1 MNSLLKSSKSLT
13 QNTKKSS
20 VIMENEFRKVL
31 VISVGKN
38 NSIEL
43 NHAQNEFA
51 LLLKEIN
58 CEVVAYFSQNLET
71 IERGTYV
78 GVGKLAEVANNY
90 HQYNEENPDSPIDL
104 IACNFELTGLQK
116 KNISQQIGAEIID
129 RTFVILDI
137 FDKNAKTR
145 EAQLQVSIARLQ
157 YLKNHLVNEMAS
169 YSQVTSGSGHNKGKG
184 EKQIEL
190 SRRQINNAITQKK
203 KELESIKLSRRNMR
217 VSRLNNPIPKICIVG
232 YTNAGKSTLMNRLVN
247 LSKEDKTVLEKNA
260 LFATLET
267 ATRGISVYGYPS
279 FFLTDTVGFISHL
292 PIYLVDAFRST
303 LEEIKEADL
312 LVQVVDISDPFK
324 EEEIATTKQIIK
336 DLEADQ
342 IPMINIY
349 NKYDL
354 LGGPANFL
362 PKEDE
367 LMVSLLDEEDVL
379 EALKFIVSNVTKNW
393 ERCQVE
399 LPYSVD
405 FASFSKENYVIS
417 KKEKE
422 DSYVCEVFINPAF
435 KYKYLSY
442 LK

>member
-1 MNSLLKSSKSLT
+1 
-13 QNTKKSS
+13 
-20 VIMENEFRKVL
+20 MESEFRKVL
-31 VISVGKN
+31 VISVGKS
-38 NSIEL
+38 NSIKL

-58 CEVVAYFSQNLET
+58 CQVVEYFSQNLENV
-71 IERGTYV
+71 ERSTYV
-78 GVGKLAEVANNY
+78 GVGKLAEVAAYY

-104 IACNFELTGLQK
+104 IACNFELSGLQK

-145 EAQLQVSIARLQ
+145 EAQLQVNIARLQ

-324 EEEIATTKQIIK
+324 EEEIATTKRIIK
-336 DLEADQ
+336 DLDADQ

-354 LGGPANFL
+354 LGGPVNFL
-362 PKEDE
+362 QKEDE
-367 LMVSLLDEEDVL
+367 LMVSLLDEDDVL

-393 ERCQVE
+393 EHCQID

-405 FASFSKENYVIS
+405 FASF
-417 KKEKE
+417 
-422 DSYVCEVFINPAF
+422 
-435 KYKYLSY
+435 L
-442 LK
+442 

>member
-1 MNSLLKSSKSLT
+1 
-13 QNTKKSS
+13 
-20 VIMENEFRKVL
+20 MESEFRKVL
-31 VISVGKN
+31 VISVGKS

-58 CEVVAYFSQNLET
+58 CQVVEYFSQNLENV
-71 IERGTYV
+71 ERSIYV
-78 GVGKLAEVANNY
+78 GVGKLAEVAAYY

-104 IACNFELTGLQK
+104 IACNFELSGLQK

-145 EAQLQVSIARLQ
+145 EAQLQVNIARLQ

-336 DLEADQ
+336 DLDADQ

-393 ERCQVE
+393 EHCQIE

-405 FASFSKENYVIS
+405 FVSFSKENYVIS

-435 KYKYLSY
+435 KYKYVSY

>member
-1 MNSLLKSSKSLT
+1 
-13 QNTKKSS
+13 
-20 VIMENEFRKVL
+20 MESEFRKVL
-31 VISVGKN
+31 VISVGKS

-58 CEVVAYFSQNLET
+58 CQVVEYFSQNLENV
-71 IERGTYV
+71 ERSTYV
-78 GVGKLAEVANNY
+78 GVGKLAEVAAYY

-104 IACNFELTGLQK
+104 IACNFELSGLQK
-116 KNISQQIGAEIID
+116 KNISQQIGSEIID

-145 EAQLQVSIARLQ
+145 EAQLQVNIARLQ

-217 VSRLNNPIPKICIVG
+217 VSRLKNPIPKICIVG

-336 DLEADQ
+336 DLDADQ

-393 ERCQVE
+393 EHCQIE

-405 FASFSKENYVIS
+405 FVSFSKENYVIS

-435 KYKYLSY
+435 KYKYVSY

>member
-1 MNSLLKSSKSLT
+1 MDEVFSKA
-13 QNTKKSS
+13 
-20 VIMENEFRKVL
+20 I
-31 VISVGKN
+31 VISIGKN

-58 CEVVAYFSQNLET
+58 YQVVEFFSQNIDAVENS
-71 IERGTYV
+71 TYV
-78 GVGKLAEVANNY
+78 GIGKLEEVAAFY
-90 HQYNEENPDSPIDL
+90 HRYNEENPDSPIE
-104 IACNFELTGLQK
+104 IVACNFELTGLQK
-116 KNISQQIGAEIID
+116 KTISRHVGAEIID

-137 FDKNAKTR
+137 FEKNAKTR
-145 EAQLQVSIARLQ
+145 EAKLQVSIARLQ
-157 YLKNHLVNEMAS
+157 YLKSHLVDEKAS

-190 SRRQINNAITQKK
+190 SRRQINKAVAQKK
-203 KELESIKLSRRNMR
+203 KELEEIKLSRRNMR
-217 VSRLNNPIPKICIVG
+217 VSRLNNPIPKVCIVG
-232 YTNAGKSTLMNRLVN
+232 YTNAGKSTLLNRLV
-247 LSKEDKTVLEKNA
+247 SMGKENKTVLEKNA

-267 ATRGISVYGYPS
+267 STRGISIYGYPS
-279 FFLTDTVGFISHL
+279 FFLTDTVGFISDL

-324 EEEIATTKQIIK
+324 EEEISTTKQIIK
-336 DLEADQ
+336 DLDADQ

-367 LMVSLLDEEDVL
+367 MFVSLLEKEDVE
-379 EALKFIVSNVTKNW
+379 EALKFIVSNITKNW
-393 ERCQVE
+393 ERHQIE
-399 LPYSVD
+399 LPYFID
-405 FASFSKENYVIS
+405 FASFSKENYVLS

-422 DSYVCEVFINPAF
+422 DGYVCDVFLNPAF
-435 KYKYLSY
+435 KYKYLIY

>member
-1 MNSLLKSSKSLT
+1 MNEQLHK
-13 QNTKKSS
+13 
-20 VIMENEFRKVL
+20 VI
-31 VISVGKN
+31 VISTGKA

-58 CEVVAYFSQNLET
+58 CEVVAYFSQN
-71 IERGTYV
+71 IEYIENSTYI
-78 GVGKLAEVANNY
+78 GSGKLGEVANFY
-90 HQYNEENPDSPIDL
+90 HQYNEENPDSPIEL
-104 IACNFELTGLQK
+104 VACNFELTGLQK
-116 KNISQQIGAEIID
+116 KNISRHVGAEIID

-137 FDKNAKTR
+137 FEKNAKTR
-145 EAQLQVSIARLQ
+145 EAKLQVNIARLQ
-157 YLKNHLVNEMAS
+157 YLKSHLVDEKAS

-203 KELESIKLSRRNMR
+203 KELEAIKLSRRNMR
-217 VSRLNNPIPKICIVG
+217 VSRLNNPIPKVCIVG
-232 YTNAGKSTLMNRLVN
+232 YTNAGKSTLLNRLVS

-267 ATRGISVYGYPS
+267 ATRGISIFGYPS
-279 FFLTDTVGFISHL
+279 FFLTDTVGFISDL

-336 DLEADQ
+336 DLEADS

-354 LGGPANFL
+354 LGGCANFL

-367 LMVSLLDEEDVL
+367 LFVSLLEKEDV
-379 EALKFIVSNVTKNW
+379 EDALKFIVSNVTKTW
-393 ERCQVE
+393 EKHKVI

-405 FASFSKENYVIS
+405 LVTFSKENYVVS

-422 DSYVCEVFINPAF
+422 DSYELEAFINPAF

>member
-1 MNSLLKSSKSLT
+1 
-13 QNTKKSS
+13 
-20 VIMENEFRKVL
+20 MESGFRKVI
-31 VISVGKN
+31 VISIGK
-38 NSIEL
+38 SHSLEL

-51 LLLKEIN
+51 MLLKEVGL
-58 CEVVAYFSQNLET
+58 EVVEYFSQNLET
-71 IERGTYV
+71 IDKGTFV
-78 GVGKLAEVANNY
+78 GQGKLSEVAAFY
-90 HQYNEENPDSPIDL
+90 HQYNEENPDDPIEL
-104 IACNFELTGLQK
+104 VACNFELSGLQK

-137 FDKNAKTR
+137 FEKNAKTR

-157 YLKNHLVNEMAS
+157 YLKNHLVNEVAS
-169 YSQVTSGSGHNKGKG
+169 YAQVTSGSGHNKGKG

-190 SRRQINNAITQKK
+190 SRRQIKVAIQQKK

-217 VSRLNNPIPKICIVG
+217 VARLNNPIPKVCIVG
-232 YTNAGKSTLMNRLVN
+232 YTNAGKSTLLNRLVG
-247 LSKEDKTVLEKNA
+247 LSKENKTVLEKNA

-336 DLEADQ
+336 DLEADS

-354 LGGPANFL
+354 LGGSANFL

-367 LMVSLLDEEDVL
+367 LFVSLLEKEDVE
-379 EALKFIVSNVTKNW
+379 EALKFIVTNITKGW
-393 ERCQVE
+393 ERCLVE

-405 FASFSKENYVIS
+405 YASFSKENYVIS

-422 DSYVCEVFINPAF
+422 DSYLLEVFLNPAF
-435 KYKYLSY
+435 KYKYVSY
-442 LK
+442 LR

>member
-1 MNSLLKSSKSLT
+1 
-13 QNTKKSS
+13 
-20 VIMENEFRKVL
+20 MENEFRKVL

-78 GVGKLAEVANNY
+78 GVGKLAEVANYY

-116 KNISQQIGAEIID
+116 KNISTHVGAEIID

-169 YSQVTSGSGHNKGKG
+169 YSQVTSGSGHNKGRG

-267 ATRGISVYGYPS
+267 ATRGISVYGFPS

-367 LMVSLLDEEDVL
+367 LMVSLLDEEDVF

-393 ERCQVE
+393 EHCQVE

-405 FASFSKENYVIS
+405 FASFSKENYVLS

-435 KYKYLSY
+435 KYKYVSY

>member
-1 MNSLLKSSKSLT
+1 
-13 QNTKKSS
+13 
-20 VIMENEFRKVL
+20 MENEFRKVL
-31 VISVGKN
+31 VISIGKN
-38 NSIEL
+38 NSVEL

-58 CEVVAYFSQNLET
+58 CQVIAYFSQNIEAV
-71 IERGTYV
+71 ERGTYV
-78 GVGKLAEVANNY
+78 GVGKLAEVAAYY
-90 HQYNEENPDSPIDL
+90 HQYNEENPDYPIDL
-104 IACNFELTGLQK
+104 VACNFELTGLQK
-116 KNISQQIGAEIID
+116 KNISEHVGAEIID

-137 FDKNAKTR
+137 FEKNAKTR
-145 EAQLQVSIARLQ
+145 EAQLQVNIARLQ

-232 YTNAGKSTLMNRLVN
+232 YTNAGKSTLLNRLVG

-267 ATRGISVYGYPS
+267 ATRGISIYGYPS

-367 LMVSLLDEEDVL
+367 LMVSLLEEEDVV

-393 ERCQVE
+393 ELSKIE
-399 LPYSVD
+399 LPYTID
-405 FASFSKENYVIS
+405 FTSFSKENYVIS

-435 KYKYLSY
+435 KYKYLTY

>member
-1 MNSLLKSSKSLT
+1 
-13 QNTKKSS
+13 
-20 VIMENEFRKVL
+20 MESGLRKVL

-38 NSIEL
+38 NSIVL

-58 CEVVAYFSQNLET
+58 CEVVAYFSQNIET
-71 IERGTYV
+71 IERSTYV
-78 GVGKLAEVANNY
+78 GVGKLLEVSAYY
-90 HQYNEENPDSPIDL
+90 HKYNEENPDDPISL
-104 IACNFELTGLQK
+104 VACNFELTGLQK
-116 KNISQQIGAEIID
+116 KNISSHVGAEIID

-145 EAQLQVSIARLQ
+145 EAQLQVNIARLQ

-190 SRRQINNAITQKK
+190 SRRQINYAITQKK

-267 ATRGISVYGYPS
+267 ATRGISIYGYPS

-324 EEEIATTKQIIK
+324 EEEIATTKEIIK
-336 DLEADQ
+336 DLGADQ

-354 LGGPANFL
+354 LGGPVNFL

-367 LMVSLLDEEDVL
+367 LFVSLLDEDDAI

-393 ERCQVE
+393 EHCQIE

-405 FASFSKENYVIS
+405 FVSFSKENYVIS

-422 DSYVCEVFINPAF
+422 DSYICEVLINPAF
-435 KYKYLSY
+435 KYKYVSY

>member
-1 MNSLLKSSKSLT
+1 MNEGFT
-13 QNTKKSS
+13 
-20 VIMENEFRKVL
+20 KVL
-31 VISVGKN
+31 VLSVGKS
-38 NSIEL
+38 NSLEL

-51 LLLKEIN
+51 LLLKEVN
-58 CEVVAYFSQNLET
+58 CEVVEYFSQNLEYV
-71 IERGTYV
+71 ENATYL
-78 GVGKLAEVANNY
+78 GSGKLAEVADY
-90 HQYNEENPDSPIDL
+90 YRRYNEQNPDSPIEL
-104 IACNFELTGLQK
+104 IACNFELSGLQK
-116 KNISQQIGAEIID
+116 KNISHIIGADVID

-137 FDKNAKTR
+137 FEKNAKTR
-145 EAQLQVSIARLQ
+145 EAKLQVSIARLQ
-157 YLKNHLVNEMAS
+157 YLKSHLVDEKAS

-190 SRRQINNAITQKK
+190 SRRQINKAVTQKK
-203 KELESIKLSRRNMR
+203 KELEEIKLSRRNMR
-217 VSRLNNPIPKICIVG
+217 VSRLNNPIPKVCIVG
-232 YTNAGKSTLMNRLVN
+232 YTNAGKSTLLNRLVS
-247 LSKEDKTVLEKNA
+247 LSKEDKMVLEKNA

-267 ATRGISVYGYPS
+267 ATRGISIFGYPS
-279 FFLTDTVGFISHL
+279 FFLTDTVGFISNL
-292 PIYLVDAFRST
+292 PVYLVDAFRST

-312 LVQVVDISDPFK
+312 LVQVIDISDPFK

-336 DLEADQ
+336 DLEADS

-354 LGGPANFL
+354 LGGCANFL

-367 LMVSLLDEEDVL
+367 LLVSLLEKEDI
-379 EALKFIVSNVTKNW
+379 EDALKFIVSNITKNW
-393 ERCQVE
+393 EKHKIN

-422 DSYVCEVFINPAF
+422 DSYEIEAFINPAF

>member
-1 MNSLLKSSKSLT
+1 M
-13 QNTKKSS
+13 
-20 VIMENEFRKVL
+20 
-31 VISVGKN
+31 
-38 NSIEL
+38 
-43 NHAQNEFA
+43 
-51 LLLKEIN
+51 
-58 CEVVAYFSQNLET
+58 
-71 IERGTYV
+71 
-78 GVGKLAEVANNY
+78 
-90 HQYNEENPDSPIDL
+90 

-292 PIYLVDAFRST
+292 PIYLVNAFRST

-393 ERCQVE
+393 EHCQVE

-405 FASFSKENYVIS
+405 FASFSKENYVLS
-417 KKEKE
+417 EKEKE

-435 KYKYLSY
+435 KYKYVSY

>member
-1 MNSLLKSSKSLT
+1 
-13 QNTKKSS
+13 
-20 VIMENEFRKVL
+20 MENEFRKVL

-58 CEVVAYFSQNLET
+58 CEVVAYFSQNLENV
-71 IERGTYV
+71 ERSTYV
-78 GVGKLAEVANNY
+78 GVGKLAEVANYY

-104 IACNFELTGLQK
+104 IACNFELSGLQK

-336 DLEADQ
+336 DLDADQ

-367 LMVSLLDEEDVL
+367 LMVSLLDEDDVL

-393 ERCQVE
+393 ERHQVE

>member
-1 MNSLLKSSKSLT
+1 
-13 QNTKKSS
+13 
-20 VIMENEFRKVL
+20 MEEQPRKVI
-31 VISVGKN
+31 VISVGKK

-58 CEVVAYFSQNLET
+58 CEVVEYFSQNLET
-71 IERGTYV
+71 IDKGTYL
-78 GVGKLAEVANNY
+78 GVGKLSEVASFY
-90 HQYNEENPDSPIDL
+90 RQYNEQNPDSPIDL
-104 IACNFELTGLQK
+104 VACNFELSGLQK
-116 KNISQQIGAEIID
+116 KNISGVLQAEIVD

-137 FDKNAKTR
+137 FEKNARTR
-145 EAQLQVSIARLQ
+145 EAKLQVGIARLQ
-157 YLKNHLVNEMAS
+157 YLKNHLIDEHAS

-190 SRRQINNAITQKK
+190 SRRQINNAINQRK
-203 KELESIKLSRRNMR
+203 KELEAIKLSRRNMR
-217 VSRLNNPIPKICIVG
+217 VSRLNNPVPKICIVG
-232 YTNAGKSTLMNRLVN
+232 YTNAGKSTLLNRLVS

-267 ATRGISVYGYPS
+267 ATRGISVFGYPS

-324 EEEIATTKQIIK
+324 EEEIETTKGIIK

-342 IPMINIY
+342 IPMVNIY

-362 PKEDE
+362 PKENE
-367 LMVSLLDEEDVL
+367 LFVSLLEEEDVI

-393 ERCQVE
+393 EKCLLS

-417 KKEKE
+417 KTEKE
-422 DSYVCEVFINPAF
+422 DFYLCEAFINPAF
-435 KYKYLSY
+435 KYKYVSY

>member
-1 MNSLLKSSKSLT
+1 
-13 QNTKKSS
+13 
-20 VIMENEFRKVL
+20 MESGFRKVI
-31 VISVGKN
+31 VISVGKS

-58 CEVVAYFSQNLET
+58 CEVVAYFSQNLENV
-71 IERGTYV
+71 ERGTYV
-78 GVGKLAEVANNY
+78 GVGKLVEVASFYN
-90 HQYNEENPDSPIDL
+90 QYNEENPDYPIDL
-104 IACNFELTGLQK
+104 IACNFELSGLQK
-116 KNISQQIGAEIID
+116 KNISEHVGAEIID

-145 EAQLQVSIARLQ
+145 EAQLQVNIARLQ

-232 YTNAGKSTLMNRLVN
+232 YTNAGKSTLMNRLIN

-324 EEEIATTKQIIK
+324 EEEIMTTKQIIK
-336 DLEADQ
+336 DLGADH

-354 LGGPANFL
+354 LGGPVNFL

-367 LMVSLLDEEDVL
+367 LFVSLHDEEDVV

-393 ERCQVE
+393 ELYQIE
-399 LPYSVD
+399 LPYDV
-405 FASFSKENYVIS
+405 
-417 KKEKE
+417 
-422 DSYVCEVFINPAF
+422 
-435 KYKYLSY
+435 
-442 LK
+442 

>member
-1 MNSLLKSSKSLT
+1 
-13 QNTKKSS
+13 
-20 VIMENEFRKVL
+20 MESEFRKVL
-31 VISVGKN
+31 VISVGKS

-58 CEVVAYFSQNLET
+58 CQVVAYFSQNLENV
-71 IERGTYV
+71 ERSTYV
-78 GVGKLAEVANNY
+78 GVGKLAEVAAYY
-90 HQYNEENPDSPIDL
+90 HQYNEENPDSSIDL
-104 IACNFELTGLQK
+104 IACNFELSGLQK

-145 EAQLQVSIARLQ
+145 EAQLQVNIARLQ

-379 EALKFIVSNVTKNW
+379 EALKFIVSNITKNW
-393 ERCQVE
+393 EHHQIE

-422 DSYVCEVFINPAF
+422 DSYICEVFINPAF
-435 KYKYLSY
+435 KYKYVSY

>member
-1 MNSLLKSSKSLT
+1 
-13 QNTKKSS
+13 
-20 VIMENEFRKVL
+20 MESGLRKVL

-43 NHAQNEFA
+43 NHAQSEFA

-58 CEVVAYFSQNLET
+58 CEVVAYFSQNIET
-71 IERGTYV
+71 IERSTYV
-78 GVGKLAEVANNY
+78 GVGKLLEVSAYY
-90 HQYNEENPDSPIDL
+90 HKYNEENPDDPISL
-104 IACNFELTGLQK
+104 VACNFELTGLQK
-116 KNISQQIGAEIID
+116 KNISSHVGAEIID

-145 EAQLQVSIARLQ
+145 EAQLQVNIARLQ

-190 SRRQINNAITQKK
+190 SRRQINYAITQKK

-267 ATRGISVYGYPS
+267 ATRGISIYGYPS

-324 EEEIATTKQIIK
+324 EEEIATTKEIIK
-336 DLEADQ
+336 DLGADQ

-354 LGGPANFL
+354 LGGPVNFL

-367 LMVSLLDEEDVL
+367 LFVSLLDEDDAI

-393 ERCQVE
+393 EHCQIE

-422 DSYVCEVFINPAF
+422 DSYICEVLINPAF
-435 KYKYLSY
+435 KYKYVSY

>member
-1 MNSLLKSSKSLT
+1 
-13 QNTKKSS
+13 
-20 VIMENEFRKVL
+20 MESEFRKVL
-31 VISVGKN
+31 VISVGKS

-58 CEVVAYFSQNLET
+58 CQVVEYFSQNLEN
-71 IERGTYV
+71 IERSTYV
-78 GVGKLAEVANNY
+78 GVGKLAEVAAYY

-104 IACNFELTGLQK
+104 IACNFELSGLQK

-145 EAQLQVSIARLQ
+145 EAQLQVNIARLQ

-267 ATRGISVYGYPS
+267 ATRGISIYGYPS

-336 DLEADQ
+336 DLDADQ

-393 ERCQVE
+393 EHCQIE

-405 FASFSKENYVIS
+405 FVSFSKENYVIS

-435 KYKYLSY
+435 KYKYVSY
-442 LK
+442 FK

>member
-1 MNSLLKSSKSLT
+1 
-13 QNTKKSS
+13 
-20 VIMENEFRKVL
+20 MESEFRKVL
-31 VISVGKN
+31 VISVGKS

-51 LLLKEIN
+51 LLLKEVN
-58 CEVVAYFSQNLET
+58 CQVVAYFSQNLET
-71 IERGTYV
+71 VERSTYV
-78 GVGKLAEVANNY
+78 GVGKLAEVANYY

-104 IACNFELTGLQK
+104 IACNFELSGLQK
-116 KNISQQIGAEIID
+116 KNVSQQIGAEIID

-393 ERCQVE
+393 ERYQVE

-422 DSYVCEVFINPAF
+422 DSYICEVFINPAF
-435 KYKYLSY
+435 KYKYVSY

>member
-1 MNSLLKSSKSLT
+1 
-13 QNTKKSS
+13 
-20 VIMENEFRKVL
+20 MESEFRKVL

-58 CEVVAYFSQNLET
+58 CEVVAYFSQNLENV
-71 IERGTYV
+71 ERSTYV
-78 GVGKLAEVANNY
+78 GVGKLAEVANYY

-104 IACNFELTGLQK
+104 IACNFELSGLQK

-169 YSQVTSGSGHNKGKG
+169 YSQVTSGSSHNKGKG

-190 SRRQINNAITQKK
+190 SRRQINYAITQKK

-336 DLEADQ
+336 DLDADQ

-367 LMVSLLDEEDVL
+367 LMVSLLDEDDIL

-393 ERCQVE
+393 ERHQVE

>member
-1 MNSLLKSSKSLT
+1 MD
-13 QNTKKSS
+13 
-20 VIMENEFRKVL
+20 NELRKVI
-31 VISVGKN
+31 VISIGKS

-51 LLLKEIN
+51 LLLKEVN
-58 CEVVAYFSQNLET
+58 CQVVAYFSQNLET
-71 IERGTYV
+71 VENSTYI
-78 GVGKLAEVANNY
+78 GSGKLMEVASFY
-90 HQYNEENPDSPIDL
+90 HQYNEENPESPIEL
-104 IACNFELTGLQK
+104 VACNFELTGLQK
-116 KNISQQIGAEIID
+116 KNISRHVGAEIID

-137 FDKNAKTR
+137 FEKNAKTR
-145 EAQLQVSIARLQ
+145 EAKLQVSIARLQ
-157 YLKNHLVNEMAS
+157 YLKSHLVDEKAS

-190 SRRQINNAITQKK
+190 SRRQINKAIVQRK
-203 KELESIKLSRRNMR
+203 KELEEIKLSRRNSR
-217 VSRLNNPIPKICIVG
+217 VARLNNPIPKVCIVG
-232 YTNAGKSTLMNRLVN
+232 YTNAGKSTLLNRLVEM
-247 LSKEDKTVLEKNA
+247 SKEDKTVLEKNA

-267 ATRGISVYGYPS
+267 ATRGISIFGYPS
-279 FFLTDTVGFISHL
+279 FFLTDTVGFISDL
-292 PIYLVDAFRST
+292 PVYLVDAFRST

-324 EEEIATTKQIIK
+324 EEEINTTKQIIK
-336 DLEADQ
+336 DLEADS

-354 LGGPANFL
+354 LEGFANFL

-367 LMVSLLDEEDVL
+367 LFVSLLEKEDV
-379 EALKFIVSNVTKNW
+379 EDALKFIVSNVTKNW
-393 ERCQVE
+393 EKQLVN
-399 LPYSVD
+399 LPYAID
-405 FASFSKENYVIS
+405 FVTFSKENYVLS

-422 DSYVCEVFINPAF
+422 DCYELEAFINPAF